1 MHAYARGQR
10 DIWKEQFSGITLH
23 SVQWKNKTYKAK
35 RVYCHLHETIVSE
48 GDPVLIMMKRLDG
61 ETSRESF
68 LMQFCNKVTYDTF
81 VFLSFNPHMNKSTW
95 TFFFFARLQTGSM
108 LHGS

>member
-1 MHAYARGQR
+1 M
-10 DIWKEQFSGITLH
+10 
-23 SVQWKNKTYKAK
+23 QWKNKTYKAK

-48 GDPVLIMMKRLDG
+48 GDPVLIMMTRLDG

-81 VFLSFNPHMNKSTW
+81 VFLSFNPHMNKST
-95 TFFFFARLQTGSM
+95 
-108 LHGS
+108 